1 MIIHVY
7 DIEWD
12 LYDEDLDREVDAEEE
27 GLPEEVDLEIDD
39 DEDVDTEVADRLSD
53 EYGFCVKSFNTEVML
68 VEDQIKAVLRKYFE
82 GNAEYDPNFSAQDA
96 IDEISAIV
104 GM

>member
-1 MIIHVY
+1 MIVHVY

-12 LYDEDLDREVDAEEE
+12 LVDEETGREVDATEE

-39 DEDVDTEVADRLSD
+39 DEDVNTEVANQLSD
-53 EYGFCVKSFNTEVML
+53 DYGFCVKSFNTEVML

-82 GNAEYDPNFSAQDA
+82 GNAEYDPDFSAQDA
-96 IDEISAIV
+96 IDEIAAIV

>member
-12 LYDEDLDREVDAEEE
+12 LTDEETGREVDAEEE

-39 DEDVDTEVADRLSD
+39 DEDVNTEVANQLSD
-53 EYGFCVKSFNTEVML
+53 DYGFCVKSFNTEVML
-68 VEDQIKAVLRKYFE
+68 VEDQIRAVLRKYFE
-82 GNAEYDPNFSAQDA
+82 GNDEYDPDFSAQDA

>member
-7 DIEWD
+7 DIVWD
-12 LYDEDLDREVDAEEE
+12 LVDEETGREVDAEEE

-39 DEDVDTEVADRLSD
+39 DEDVNTEVANQLSD
-53 EYGFCVKSFNTEVML
+53 DYGFSVKSFNTEVML
-68 VEDQIKAVLRKYFE
+68 VEDQIRAVLCKYFE
-82 GNAEYDPNFSAQDA
+82 GNKEYDPNFSAQDA

>member
-1 MIIHVY
+1 MIIHVF

-12 LYDEDLDREVDAEEE
+12 LVDEETGREVDREEE

-39 DEDVDTEVADRLSD
+39 DEDVDTAVADQLSD
-53 EYGFCVKSFNTEVML
+53 DYGFCVKSFKTEVML
-68 VEDQIKAVLRKYFE
+68 VEDQIRKVLRKYFE
-82 GNAEYDPNFSAQDA
+82 GNAEYDPDFSAQDA

>member
-12 LYDEDLDREVDAEEE
+12 LVDEETGREVDTEEE
-27 GLPEEVDLEIDD
+27 GLPEEIDLDIDD
-39 DEDVDTEVADRLSD
+39 DEDVNTEVANQLSD
-53 EYGFCVKSFNTEVML
+53 DYGFCVKSFNTEVML
-68 VEDQIKAVLRKYFE
+68 VEDQIRKVLRKYFE

>member
-12 LYDEDLDREVDAEEE
+12 LVDEETGRVVDREEE
-27 GLPEEVDLEIDD
+27 GLPEEIDLDIDD
-39 DEDVDTEVADRLSD
+39 DEDVNTEVANQLSD
-53 EYGFCVKSFNTEVML
+53 DYGFCVKSFNTEVML
-68 VEDQIKAVLRKYFE
+68 VEDQIRKVLRKYFE

-96 IDEISAIV
+96 IDEISTIV